1 MKSGWI
7 LAAAL
12 CLCAARS
19 AEAEEVDFATLSGFD
34 YVEGMDLPSE
44 VTDLDERTIRV
55 PGFMNPEVD
64 GEDDV
69 EYFMLIDDACGCE
82 GIPKLNE
89 IIFCAM
95 PEGETTDILS
105 GTVFV
110 EGTIYV
116 GEQVEDGVVV
126 SVYELDVDLIEK

>member
-7 LAAAL
+7 LAVAL

-44 VTDLDERTIRV
+44 VTDLDGEVIRV
-55 PGFMNPEVD
+55 PGFMAPEVD

-69 EYFMLIDDACGCE
+69 EFFMLIDDACGCE
-82 GIPKLNE
+82 GTPKLNE

-95 PEGETTDILS
+95 PEGETTEILS